1 MADDD
6 DDKKKK
12 SGCFGKLLGLLILI
26 VFVGLGV
33 SGYFISKPQDLT
45 DIAGYEPD
53 AGEGVSPPRDLQTV
67 LRKSIEG
74 GYSVT
79 ISEKELN
86 AMLAAKME
94 MEQGGLLGEWV
105 KIKSVRVRL
114 EKDVA
119 EVIIER
125 EIEGYPFTTSMF
137 LQVEQNEDQKGI
149 TTEVHFH
156 GGGYHELLPK
166 PTRGGRFGQLTVPQ
180 GFLILVMPDFR
191 KIAEAFDD
199 EIELGF
205 RRMARVKIEDNRLT
219 LDPNMPAQEAGDGE
233 NSF

>member
-1 MADDD
+1 
-6 DDKKKK
+6 
-12 SGCFGKLLGLLILI
+12 
-26 VFVGLGV
+26 
-33 SGYFISKPQDLT
+33 
-45 DIAGYEPD
+45 
-53 AGEGVSPPRDLQTV
+53 
-67 LRKSIEG
+67 
-74 GYSVT
+74 
-79 ISEKELN
+79 
-86 AMLAAKME
+86 MLAAKME

-114 EKDVA
+114 EEDVA

-219 LDPNMPAQEAGDGE
+219 LDPNMPAQEAGEGE